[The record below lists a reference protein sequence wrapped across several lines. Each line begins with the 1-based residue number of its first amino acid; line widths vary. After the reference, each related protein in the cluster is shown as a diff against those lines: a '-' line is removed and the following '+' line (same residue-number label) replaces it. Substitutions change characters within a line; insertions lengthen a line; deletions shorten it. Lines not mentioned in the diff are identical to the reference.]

1 MMTDDILGEKIV
13 ISKVLIQNDEGKFL
27 VVKEREDRNKDTAG
41 KWELPGGRLKYGE
54 NQFEAGARELEEEV
68 ALTVDEDDGED
79 VVRIEVEDNSLVS
92 CYIVYFTNFQ
102 GEASIREDS
111 HLSEFRWVTGE
122 EFIDMDWHSNA
133 GYDIVPM
140 KDLEKYLEKENIY

>member
-1 MMTDDILGEKIV
+1 MAEDILGEKIV
-13 ISKVLIQNDEGKFL
+13 ISKVLVRNEDGDFL
-27 VVKEREDRNKDTAG
+27 VVREREDRDKETAG

-54 NQFEAGARELEEEV
+54 SQFEAGARELEEEV
-68 ALTVDEDDGED
+68 GLEVDPGEGED
-79 VVRIEVEDNSLVS
+79 VVRIEVEDDSLVS
-92 CYIVYFTNFQ
+92 CYIVYFPDFE
-102 GEASIREDS
+102 GDASIRDES
-111 HLSEFRWVTGE
+111 HLSEFRWVSAE